1 MACGR
6 SLMKL
11 KRLLEIQD
19 PNVEFIPGKV
29 EALMIDLEKNGQ
41 KEPVIL
47 YRDPRFKEELLQIR
61 DGSNRIEAARRLG
74 WKVLKIKIEE

>member
-11 KRLLEIQD
+11 KKLLQIQD
-19 PNVEFIPGKV
+19 PNVQFIPGKV

-47 YRDPRFKEELLQIR
+47 YRDPRFKEELL
-61 DGSNRIEAARRLG
+61 NRIEAARRLG